1 MNGNMKFITVSSL
14 LLVFMMLEYT
24 WIPWE
29 DVPIFYNVPFI
40 YDGGPVRLD
49 AWIYN
54 ACVKIEHIVVVLML
68 HILLD
73 FKKETK
79 WLLITFGLAFVEFF
93 FTWNEPVLKIDLP
106 FSMYI
111 PISTTPLKFAAV
123 AYFMWGCIKKNLE

>member
-14 LLVFMMLEYT
+14 LLIFMMLEYT

-29 DVPIFYNVPFI
+29 DVQTFYNVPFI

-93 FTWNEPVLKIDLP
+93 FTWNEPIAQIDLP
-106 FSMYI
+106 FGMYI

-123 AYFMWGCIKKNLE
+123 AYFMWGCIKKVWE

>member
-14 LLVFMMLEYT
+14 LLIFMMLEYT

-79 WLLITFGLAFVEFF
+79 WLLVTFGLAFVEFF
-93 FTWNEPVLKIDLP
+93 LTWNEPVMKIDLP
-106 FSMYI
+106 FIMYI
-111 PISTTPLKFAAV
+111 
-123 AYFMWGCIKKNLE
+123 